1 MPHARRAEGGWAMR
15 WWYRALVA
23 FLAAAMVLCTVGMA
37 YACLSLWNAE
47 SGWTGERTGDAFQLT
62 NGTYDICGTLDDGA
76 LREMNIRRVD
86 AAESPSP

>member
-1 MPHARRAEGGWAMR
+1 MGDEMVVSGAGGISGGGNGAEHGGHGVCLPV
-15 WWYRALVA
+15 ALE
-23 FLAAAMVLCTVGMA
+23 CG
-37 YACLSLWNAE
+37 E